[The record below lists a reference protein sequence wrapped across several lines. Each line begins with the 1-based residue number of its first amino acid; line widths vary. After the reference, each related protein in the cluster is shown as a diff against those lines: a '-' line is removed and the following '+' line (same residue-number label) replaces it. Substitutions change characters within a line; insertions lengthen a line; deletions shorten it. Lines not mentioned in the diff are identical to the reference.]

1 MIYEAGEVVTS
12 LKCFLYKQTD
22 LSSDPS
28 TYVICLTYGH
38 ASVIPVLGKQI
49 EEGSWAVMAKQTRR
63 IGKVQIQWETLS
75 QKVQWR
81 VTEEDN

>member
-1 MIYEAGEVVTS
+1 MVTS

-22 LSSDPS
+22 LSSAPS
-28 TYVICLTYGH
+28 TYVICLTYVHG
-38 ASVIPVLGKQI
+38 SVIPVLGKQI
-49 EEGSWAVMAKQTRR
+49 EEGSWAVMANQTRR
-63 IGKVQIQWETLS
+63 IGKVQIQWETMS